1 MIYGLL
7 AALTW
12 AFDTVVLSIA
22 FNNAVFTA
30 TAAAIA
36 LATFTSTFLHDCSS
50 AIFAFL
56 YMGVRKKLADTWRVV
71 KSRDGLWIILAA
83 IIGAPIGMTGY
94 VLAVNNIGAAYAAAI
109 SAFFPAWGALLSR
122 IFLKEEMKWY
132 QWIGL
137 IASLTAVAVL
147 GWTPAEGVPGNWTTG
162 VIGALVCV
170 FGWGT
175 EAVIIAWALR
185 NSSVEDEVAM
195 QIRQT
200 TSAISY
206 ALVILPFLGAW
217 PETINVLRSSAM
229 IPIVIAA
236 FSGTA
241 SYLCYYRAIGQI
253 GAAKAMALN
262 TTYSAWAIPF
272 SLVLLGSMP
281 SVKGIICAIVIIV
294 GAIVAAS
301 DVKELFSKGDAQ

>member
-22 FNNAVFTA
+22 FGNPVFSA
-30 TAAAIA
+30 TASAIA

-50 AIFAFL
+50 AIFAFG
-56 YMGVRKKLADTWRVV
+56 YMAIRKKLAETWRVLR
-71 KSRDGLWIILAA
+71 SRDGLWIIVAA
-83 IIGAPIGMTGY
+83 LIGAPIGMTGY

-122 IFLKEEMKWY
+122 VFLKEEMKWY
-132 QWIGL
+132 QWLGL

-147 GWTPAEGVPGNWTTG
+147 GWSPAEGVPGNWTTG
-162 VIGALVCV
+162 VIGALICV

-229 IPIVIAA
+229 IPIAIAA

-272 SLVLLGSMP
+272 SLVLLGTMP
-281 SVKGIICAIVIIV
+281 DAKGVICAIVIII

-301 DVKELFSKGDAQ
+301 DVKELFSKNAE